1 MDFDVIVLGAG
12 IVGVSSALHL
22 QDRGLRV
29 ALVDR
34 RAPGE
39 ETSHGNAGLIERSSV
54 VPYAFP
60 RRLGTLLRYARNR
73 SVDLYWDYRALPAYA
88 GWLARF
94 WRESSPQRLAAAA
107 RDLLPLV
114 AASVVEHDA
123 LLARTDA
130 QPLVHDGG
138 WIEAFRSPALFD
150 AEARAQQRVAD
161 AHGLRMTVLD
171 AHALRARE
179 PGIGDAFCGA
189 FHWQDPK
196 TVSSPGG
203 LTKAYARLFERDG
216 GTFVRGDATT
226 LVQVDDGWQV
236 RTEHGPL
243 VARSAVVALGPWSDQ
258 VFAPLGYRIPLR
270 AKRGYHMHYRPT
282 RTPLNVPVC
291 DTEAGFVVAPM
302 EGGRLRL
309 TTGVEIAPR
318 AEVRQQRDAEPAERG
333 LAHRLA
339 VVRRETAAHRHAHAL
354 APAAVRLEAPRGRLV
369 VAQVAQAAVIDEFA
383 RVARR
388 AARVEIVAARDQ
400 QRTRVAQLPCD
411 VGLRRGGR
419 MADREVEALLRQR
432 MQAVRQVELDLYARM
447 LAQEIG

>member
-107 RDLLPLV
+107 RDMLPLV

-150 AEARAQQRVAD
+150 AETRAQQRVAD

-171 AHALRARE
+171 KRALRERE
-179 PGIGDAFCGA
+179 PGVGDAFCGA

-216 GTFVRGDATT
+216 GTFVLGDAKT
-226 LVQVDDGWQV
+226 LAQVDGGWRV
-236 RTEHGPL
+236 ATERGAIS
-243 VARSAVVALGPWSDQ
+243 ARSAVVALGPWSDH

-270 AKRGYHMHYRPT
+270 VKRGYHMHYLPT
-282 RTPLNVPVC
+282 RTLLNVPVC
-291 DTEAGFVVAPM
+291 DTEEGFVVAPM

-309 TTGVEIAPR
+309 TTGVEIALRGAPPTGVQLAR
-318 AEVRQQRDAEPAERG
+318 AEPLARDAFGIGERLDREPWLGMRPCTPDMRPVIGPAPR
-333 LAHRLA
+333 
-339 VVRRETAAHRHAHAL
+339 HRHLWFAFGHCHHGL
-354 APAAVRLEAPRGRLV
+354 TLGPATGRLL
-369 VAQVAQAAVIDEFA
+369 AEMMTGAPTYIDPRPYRPA
-383 RVARR
+383 RF
-388 AARVEIVAARDQ
+388 
-400 QRTRVAQLPCD
+400 
-411 VGLRRGGR
+411 G
-419 MADREVEALLRQR
+419 
-432 MQAVRQVELDLYARM
+432 
-447 LAQEIG
+447 

>member
-73 SVDLYWDYRALPAYA
+73 SVDLYWDYKALPAYA

-94 WRESSPQRLAAAA
+94 WHESSPRRLAAAA
-107 RDLLPLV
+107 RDMLPLV

-150 AEARAQQRVAD
+150 AETRAQQRVAD
-161 AHGLRMTVLD
+161 AHGLRMSVLD
-171 AHALRARE
+171 ARALRDRE

-196 TVSSPGG
+196 SVSSPGG

-216 GTFVRGDATT
+216 GTFLSGDATT
-226 LVQVDDGWQV
+226 LAQVHDGWQV
-236 RTEHGPL
+236 DTAHGP
-243 VARSAVVALGPWSDQ
+243 VSAKSVVVALGPWSDH

-291 DTEAGFVVAPM
+291 DTEEGFVVAPM

-309 TTGVEIAPR
+309 TTGVEIALRGAPPTGVQLAR
-318 AEVRQQRDAEPAERG
+318 AEPLARDAFGIGERLDPAPWLGMRPCTPDMRPVIG
-333 LAHRLA
+333 PAPR
-339 VVRRETAAHRHAHAL
+339 HRHLWFAFGHCHHGL
-354 APAAVRLEAPRGRLV
+354 TLGPATGRLL
-369 VAQVAQAAVIDEFA
+369 AEMMTGAPTYIDPHPYRPA
-383 RVARR
+383 RF
-388 AARVEIVAARDQ
+388 
-400 QRTRVAQLPCD
+400 
-411 VGLRRGGR
+411 G
-419 MADREVEALLRQR
+419 
-432 MQAVRQVELDLYARM
+432 
-447 LAQEIG
+447 

>member
-107 RDLLPLV
+107 RDMLPLV

-150 AEARAQQRVAD
+150 AETRAQQRVAD

-171 AHALRARE
+171 KRALRERE
-179 PGIGDAFCGA
+179 PGVGDAFCGA

-216 GTFVRGDATT
+216 GTFVLGDAKT
-226 LVQVDDGWQV
+226 LAQVDGGWRV
-236 RTEHGPL
+236 DTERGAISAH
-243 VARSAVVALGPWSDQ
+243 SAVVALGPWSDH
-258 VFAPLGYRIPLR
+258 VFAPLGYQIPLR
-270 AKRGYHMHYRPT
+270 VKRGYHMHYLPT
-282 RTPLNVPVC
+282 RTLLNVPVC
-291 DTEAGFVVAPM
+291 DTEEGFVVAPM

-309 TTGVEIAPR
+309 TTGVEIALRGAPPTGVQLAR
-318 AEVRQQRDAEPAERG
+318 AEPLARDAFGIGERLDREPWLGMRPCTPDMRPVIGPAPR
-333 LAHRLA
+333 
-339 VVRRETAAHRHAHAL
+339 HRHLWFAFGHCHHGL
-354 APAAVRLEAPRGRLV
+354 TLGPATGRLL
-369 VAQVAQAAVIDEFA
+369 AEMMTGAPTYIDPRPYRPA
-383 RVARR
+383 RF
-388 AARVEIVAARDQ
+388 
-400 QRTRVAQLPCD
+400 
-411 VGLRRGGR
+411 G
-419 MADREVEALLRQR
+419 
-432 MQAVRQVELDLYARM
+432 
-447 LAQEIG
+447 

>member
-34 RAPGE
+34 REPGE

-114 AASVVEHDA
+114 EASVVEHDA

-150 AEARAQQRVAD
+150 AEARVQQRVAD

-171 AHALRARE
+171 ARALRDRE
-179 PGIGDAFCGA
+179 PGVSDAFCGA

-216 GTFVRGDATT
+216 GTFVLGDATT
-226 LVQVDDGWQV
+226 LAQVDDGWRV
-236 RTEHGPL
+236 GTAHGPIS
-243 VARSAVVALGPWSDQ
+243 ARSAVVALGPWSDH

-270 AKRGYHMHYRPT
+270 AKRGYHMHYQPT
-282 RTPLNVPVC
+282 RTPLTVPVC
-291 DTEAGFVVAPM
+291 DTEEGFVVAPM
-302 EGGRLRL
+302 DGGRLRL
-309 TTGVEIAPR
+309 TTGVEIALRGAPPTGVQLAR
-318 AEVRQQRDAEPAERG
+318 AEPLARDAFGIGERLDPEPWLGMRPCTPDMRPVIGPAPR
-333 LAHRLA
+333 
-339 VVRRETAAHRHAHAL
+339 HRHLWFAFGHCHHGL
-354 APAAVRLEAPRGRLV
+354 TLGPATGRLL
-369 VAQVAQAAVIDEFA
+369 AEMMTGAPTYIDPHPYRPA
-383 RVARR
+383 RF
-388 AARVEIVAARDQ
+388 
-400 QRTRVAQLPCD
+400 
-411 VGLRRGGR
+411 G
-419 MADREVEALLRQR
+419 
-432 MQAVRQVELDLYARM
+432 
-447 LAQEIG
+447 

>member
-114 AASVVEHDA
+114 EASVVEHDA

-150 AEARAQQRVAD
+150 AEARVQQRVAD

-171 AHALRARE
+171 ARALRDRE
-179 PGIGDAFCGA
+179 PGVSDAFCGA

-216 GTFVRGDATT
+216 GTFVLGDATT
-226 LVQVDDGWQV
+226 LAQVDDGWRV
-236 RTEHGPL
+236 GTAHGPIS
-243 VARSAVVALGPWSDQ
+243 ARSAVVALGPWSDH

-270 AKRGYHMHYRPT
+270 AKRGYHMHYQPT
-282 RTPLNVPVC
+282 RTPLTVPVC
-291 DTEAGFVVAPM
+291 DTEEGFVVAPM
-302 EGGRLRL
+302 DGGRLRL
-309 TTGVEIAPR
+309 TTGVEIALRGAPPTGVQLAR
-318 AEVRQQRDAEPAERG
+318 AEPLARDAFGIGERLDPEPWLGMRPCTPDMRPVIGPAPR
-333 LAHRLA
+333 
-339 VVRRETAAHRHAHAL
+339 HRHLWFAFGHCHHGL
-354 APAAVRLEAPRGRLV
+354 TLGPATGRLL
-369 VAQVAQAAVIDEFA
+369 AEMMTGAPTYIDPHPYRPA
-383 RVARR
+383 RF
-388 AARVEIVAARDQ
+388 
-400 QRTRVAQLPCD
+400 
-411 VGLRRGGR
+411 G
-419 MADREVEALLRQR
+419 
-432 MQAVRQVELDLYARM
+432 
-447 LAQEIG
+447 